1 MYNVFNYSPAG
12 LKVNAYFDHQTL
24 TIRHMSCHWLLPD
37 CDKQRC
43 PVCIQ
48 YRESF
53 LRSKSR
59 SVLSDTKK
67 DGSEASSHVNYRYL
81 DTPTK
86 LRKIKTLHSLVR
98 KQSRQIKTLQ
108 EKISNHIQA
117 SGIRINSKAHDELS
131 DLMQKYG
138 KSVTEEYGEDSFQ
151 SIFWMQ
157 QMKALTAK
165 SKTQIRWHPVIIRWA
180 LYLHYK
186 SSGAY
191 ETLRKSGV
199 ISLPTTRTLRD
210 YRHFSSH
217 CQTGFTSTSD
227 HQLLELIKQRRPSHL
242 ARYVFLLI
250 DEMYI
255 KEGLVYEKSTGAL
268 IGFSDLGGVIQQLN
282 EHENLVAGNGWRFRQ
297 LAKTMM
303 VIMVR
308 GVFTDIAFPYAQFP
322 MASPKGSDLFPL
334 IWRAVDRLECNNVKV
349 LGVTCDGASI
359 NRRML
364 KLHGD
369 TYSYKTA
376 NVYSGDSRPLL
387 FFIDP
392 PHLLKTIRNGFA
404 NPSRNLQVCCKS

>member
-1 MYNVFNYSPAG
+1 MCCDFAGFTIDFGILDQCTICQGNPDPKFAPIVAHSKGIFRDRSG

-24 TIRHMSCHWLLPD
+24 TIRHVSCHWLLPD

-43 PVCIQ
+43 PACIQ

-53 LRSKSR
+53 LRSKLR
-59 SVLSDTKK
+59 SVLSDTRE

-86 LRKIKTLHSLVR
+86 LRKIKTLHLLVQ

-117 SGIRINSKAHDELS
+117 SGIRINSKAYDELS

-138 KSVTEEYGEDSFQ
+138 KSVTEEFGEDSFQ

-157 QMKALTAK
+157 QMKVLTAK
-165 SKTQIRWHPVIIRWA
+165 SKTQIRWHPLIIRWA

-191 ETLRKSGV
+191 ETLRKSSV

-217 CQTGFTSTSD
+217 SQTGFTGTSD
-227 HQLLELIKQRRPSHL
+227 RQLLDIIKQRRPSHL

-255 KEGLVYEKSTGAL
+255 KEGLVYEKSTGA
-268 IGFSDLGGVIQQLN
+268 
-282 EHENLVAGNGWRFRQ
+282 R
-297 LAKTMM
+297 
-303 VIMVR
+303 
-308 GVFTDIAFPYAQFP
+308 P
-322 MASPKGSDLFPL
+322 
-334 IWRAVDRLECNNVKV
+334 
-349 LGVTCDGASI
+349 ASI
-359 NRRML
+359 MP
-364 KLHGD
+364 
-369 TYSYKTA
+369 A
-376 NVYSGDSRPLL
+376 
-387 FFIDP
+387 
-392 PHLLKTIRNGFA
+392 
-404 NPSRNLQVCCKS
+404 

>member
-1 MYNVFNYSPAG
+1 
-12 LKVNAYFDHQTL
+12 
-24 TIRHMSCHWLLPD
+24 
-37 CDKQRC
+37 
-43 PVCIQ
+43 
-48 YRESF
+48 
-53 LRSKSR
+53 
-59 SVLSDTKK
+59 
-67 DGSEASSHVNYRYL
+67 
-81 DTPTK
+81 
-86 LRKIKTLHSLVR
+86 
-98 KQSRQIKTLQ
+98 
-108 EKISNHIQA
+108 
-117 SGIRINSKAHDELS
+117 
-131 DLMQKYG
+131 MQKYG
-138 KSVTEEYGEDSFQ
+138 KSVIEEYGEDSFQ
-151 SIFWMQ
+151 SVFWMQ
-157 QMKALTAK
+157 QMKALTTK
-165 SKTQIRWHPVIIRWA
+165 SKTHIRWHPVIIRWA

-199 ISLPTTRTLRD
+199 ISLPTARTLRD

-217 CQTGFTSTSD
+217 CQVGFTGTCD
-227 HQLLELIKQRRPSHL
+227 HQLLDIIKQRRPSHL

-268 IGFSDLGGVIQQLN
+268 VGFSDLGGAIQQLN
-282 EHENLVAGNGWRFRQ
+282 EYEHLVAGNGQRIRQ

-334 IWRAVDRLECNNVKV
+334 IWRAVDRLECNSIEV

-359 NRRML
+359 NKRML
-364 KLHGD
+364 KLHGNSY
-369 TYSYKTA
+369 TYKTT
-376 NVYSGDSRPLL
+376 NIYSSDGRSLL

-404 NPSRNLQVCCKS
+404 NPSRKLWVCSLCCKSYNTYTGLCLFASDYIV